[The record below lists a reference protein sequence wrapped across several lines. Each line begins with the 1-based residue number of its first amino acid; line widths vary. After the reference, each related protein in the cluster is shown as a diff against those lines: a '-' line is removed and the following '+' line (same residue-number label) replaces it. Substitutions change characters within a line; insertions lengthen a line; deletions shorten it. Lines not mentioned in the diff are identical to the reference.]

1 MNIPTQGE
9 TFAELIE
16 YLRKAQESSAV
27 LSHLAQAN
35 DDKFIGLGWLSVCE
49 GLKRMQHLVT
59 QLALGKLQ

>member
-16 YLRKAQESSAV
+16 HLRKAQESSAV
-27 LSHLAQAN
+27 LGHLAQAN
-35 DDKFIGLGWLSVCE
+35 DDKRMGLGWLNVSE
-49 GLKRMQHLVT
+49 GLKRTQHLVT